1 MSDAFFADL
10 EMPHPDVLWNGRAA
24 ARIVGILA
32 DGLCPP
38 TFFLLAPQTDKSWKM
53 HDNDLSE

>member
-1 MSDAFFADL
+1 MAERRRESWAFWL
-10 EMPHPDVLWNGRAA
+10 
-24 ARIVGILA
+24 I
-32 DGLCPP
+32 GLCPP